1 MPFVSGKDRRGLES
15 MLRPPAVAPEVQD
28 DPTFGETFSAAV
40 GLTIDENLSISSLLN
55 KEMYQERRVNAINL
69 INQGI
74 VDPES
79 YQYGDGQFDYNK
91 LSRDLEDTDY
101 SDLVKTDRVLR
112 DERNG
117 MLARRRAYAESILAE
132 GPGTA
137 QFVGSA
143 TAFMLDPINI
153 ATMPIATVTT
163 AAKGLTAFGTA
174 LRTAGTTAALTA
186 ATEAAIQP
194 FVYAHK
200 EDIESP
206 YSAQDAIASIVTAA
220 AGGAVIGTVQ
230 GGLAGFFR
238 NARTKTSEGLTGE
251 PTITAQDSV
260 RRAEIEQ
267 PTEPPYTVPEQLSQA
282 DRSLEELA
290 DYIEAV
296 NAARDPTPVRILDED
311 YELFLRGEFDT
322 LEGAKKASIGKL
334 EQEQRKL
341 SKSKKM
347 VGWVKEKGGLNK
359 KVFAAEGID
368 PEVFKKGRFPP
379 GFWRAGDQGLTP
391 DMLAERLLEDPDIS
405 VAAIPDFTSPV
416 AFTANDAFDWVETV
430 INNPGMYR
438 DSTVQTRIDD
448 LDARIREV
456 EEAPVGDPLEQVY
469 RDASRQRIVDEAEYL
484 REWQSK
490 TDASNQ
496 ATRVPEDYPIPEE
509 PRPVD
514 MAVIDREREL
524 MQLQGTQESYDLAM
538 EAYNQLPTNKRKV
551 FVEGEE
557 VGADTLIKEIDD
569 QLEDINNLIRCVRG
583 G

>member
-163 AAKGLTAFGTA
+163 AAKGLTVFGTA

>member
-1 MPFVSGKDRRGLES
+1 MPFVSGKDRRGLQS

-55 KEMYQERRVNAINL
+55 KEMYQERRVNAIDL
-69 INQGI
+69 INRGI

-101 SDLVKTDRVLR
+101 ADLIKTDRVLR
-112 DERNG
+112 DERNS

-137 QFVGSA
+137 QFIGNA

-163 AAKGLTAFGTA
+163 ASKGLTAFGTA

-186 ATEAAIQP
+186 GTEAAIQP

-206 YSAQDAIASIVTAA
+206 YSAKDAIASIVTAA
-220 AGGAVIGTVQ
+220 AGGAVVGTVQ
-230 GGLAGFFR
+230 GGLVGFFR

-260 RRAEIEQ
+260 RRAEIEE

-296 NAARDPTPVRILDED
+296 NATRDPTPVRILDED
-311 YELFLRGEFDT
+311 YELWLRGEFDT
-322 LEGAKKASIGKL
+322 LEGVKKASINKL
-334 EQEQRKL
+334 EKEQRKL

-347 VGWVKEKGGLNK
+347 VSWVKEKGGLNK

-368 PEVFKKGRFPP
+368 PENFKRFPP
-379 GFWRAGDQGLTP
+379 GFWRAGDQGMTP
-391 DMLAERLLEDPDIS
+391 DMLAERLLDDPDIS

-438 DSTVQTRIDD
+438 DPTVQTRIDD
-448 LDARIREV
+448 LDARIREI
-456 EEAPVGDPLEQVY
+456 EEAPVGDPLERVY
-469 RDASRQRIVDEAEYL
+469 RDASRQRIIDEAEYL

-490 TDASNQ
+490 MDASNE
-496 ATRVPEDYPIPEE
+496 ATRLPEDYPVPEE

-557 VGADTLIKEIDD
+557 VSADTLIKEIDD

-583 G
+583 E

>member
-79 YQYGDGQFDYNK
+79 YQYGDGRFDFNK

-101 SDLVKTDRVLR
+101 SNLIKTDRVLR
-112 DERNG
+112 DERNT
-117 MLARRRAYAESILAE
+117 MLARRRAYAESVLAE

-163 AAKGLTAFGTA
+163 ASKGLTAFGTA

-186 ATEAAIQP
+186 GTEAAIQP

-206 YSAQDAIASIVTAA
+206 YSAQDAIAAIVTAA
-220 AGGAVIGTVQ
+220 AGGAAIGAVT
-230 GGLAGFFR
+230 GGIAGYFR
-238 NARTKTSEGLTGE
+238 NARTKTSEALTEE
-251 PTITAQDSV
+251 PAITNQDSI
-260 RRAEIEQ
+260 RRAEVGE

-282 DRSLEELA
+282 DRSLEEIA
-290 DYIEAV
+290 DYIDAL
-296 NAARDPTPVRILDED
+296 NAARDPTPIRIMDEE
-311 YELFLRGEFDT
+311 YELWLRGEFDT
-322 LEGAKKASIGKL
+322 LEGVKKSTVKKL

-359 KVFAAEGID
+359 KIFAAEGID

-379 GFWRAGDQGLTP
+379 GFWRAGDQGMTP
-391 DMLAERLLEDPDIS
+391 DMLAERLLDDPDIS
-405 VAAIPDFTSPV
+405 VAAIPDLTSPV

-430 INNPGMYR
+430 INNPNMYR
-438 DSTVQTRIDD
+438 DPTVQARIDD
-448 LDARIREV
+448 LDARIKEV

-469 RDASRQRIVDEAEYL
+469 RDASRQRIIDEAEYL

-490 TDASNQ
+490 MDASNE
-496 ATRVPEDYPIPEE
+496 ATRLPEDYPVPEE

-557 VGADTLIKEIDD
+557 VSADTLIKEIDD

-583 G
+583 E

>member
-163 AAKGLTAFGTA
+163 AAKGLTAFGRA

-469 RDASRQRIVDEAEYL
+469 RDASRQRIIDEAEYL

-490 TDASNQ
+490 MDASNE

>member
-1 MPFVSGKDRRGLES
+1 
-15 MLRPPAVAPEVQD
+15 
-28 DPTFGETFSAAV
+28 
-40 GLTIDENLSISSLLN
+40 
-55 KEMYQERRVNAINL
+55 
-69 INQGI
+69 
-74 VDPES
+74 
-79 YQYGDGQFDYNK
+79 
-91 LSRDLEDTDY
+91 
-101 SDLVKTDRVLR
+101 
-112 DERNG
+112 
-117 MLARRRAYAESILAE
+117 
-132 GPGTA
+132 
-137 QFVGSA
+137 
-143 TAFMLDPINI
+143 MLDPINI

-163 AAKGLTAFGTA
+163 ASKGLTAFGTA

-186 ATEAAIQP
+186 GTEAAIQP

-206 YSAQDAIASIVTAA
+206 YSAKDAIASIVTAA
-220 AGGAVIGTVQ
+220 AGGAVVGTVQ
-230 GGLAGFFR
+230 GGLVGFFR

-251 PTITAQDSV
+251 PRITAQDSV
-260 RRAEIEQ
+260 RRAEIEE

-296 NAARDPTPVRILDED
+296 NATRDPTPVRILDED
-311 YELFLRGEFDT
+311 YELWLRGEFDT
-322 LEGAKKASIGKL
+322 LEGVKKASINKL
-334 EQEQRKL
+334 EKEQRKL

-347 VGWVKEKGGLNK
+347 VSWVKEKGGLNK

-368 PEVFKKGRFPP
+368 PENFKRFPP
-379 GFWRAGDQGLTP
+379 GFWRAGDQGMTP
-391 DMLAERLLEDPDIS
+391 DMLAERLLDDPDIS

-438 DSTVQTRIDD
+438 DPTVQTRIDD
-448 LDARIREV
+448 LDARIREI

-469 RDASRQRIVDEAEYL
+469 RDASRQRIIDEAEYL

-490 TDASNQ
+490 MDASNE
-496 ATRVPEDYPIPEE
+496 ATRLPEDYPVPEE

-557 VGADTLIKEIDD
+557 VSADTLIKEIDD

-583 G
+583 E

>member
-15 MLRPPAVAPEVQD
+15 TLRPPAVAPEVQD

-55 KEMYQERRVNAINL
+55 KEMYQERRVNALDL
-69 INQGI
+69 INRGV

-79 YQYGDGQFDYNK
+79 YQYGDGRFDYNK
-91 LSRDLEDTDY
+91 LSRDLEDTEY
-101 SDLVKTDRVLR
+101 SSLIKTDRVLR
-112 DERNG
+112 DERNT
-117 MLARRRAYAESILAE
+117 MLARRRAYAESVLAE

-137 QFVGSA
+137 QFIGNA

-163 AAKGLTAFGTA
+163 AAKGLTTFGTA

-186 ATEAAIQP
+186 GTEAAIQP

-206 YSAQDAIASIVTAA
+206 YSAKDAIAAIVTAA
-220 AGGAVIGTVQ
+220 AGGAAIGAVT
-230 GGLAGFFR
+230 GGIAGYFR
-238 NARTKTSEGLTGE
+238 NARTKTSEALTEE

-260 RRAEIEQ
+260 RRAEVGE

-282 DRSLEELA
+282 DRSLEEIA
-290 DYIEAV
+290 DYIDAL
-296 NAARDPTPVRILDED
+296 NASRDPTPVRIMDEE
-311 YELFLRGEFDT
+311 YGLWLRGEIDT
-322 LEGAKKASIGKL
+322 LEGVKKSTVKKL

-347 VGWVKEKGGLNK
+347 VSWVKEQGGLNK
-359 KVFAAEGID
+359 KIFAAEGID
-368 PEVFKKGRFPP
+368 PENFKKFPP
-379 GFWRAGDQGLTP
+379 GFWRAGDDGLSP
-391 DMLAERLLEDPDIS
+391 DQLAERLMEDPEIN
-405 VAAIPDFTSPV
+405 VAAIPDLASPV
-416 AFTANDAFDWVETV
+416 RFTANDAFDWAETV

-438 DSTVQTRIDD
+438 DPSIQPRIDD
-448 LDARIREV
+448 LDTRIREV

-469 RDASRQRIVDEAEYL
+469 RDASRQRIVDESEYL
-484 REWQSK
+484 NEWQSK
-490 TDASNQ
+490 MEASNEPS
-496 ATRVPEDYPIPEE
+496 RVPDDYAIPEE

-514 MAVIDREREL
+514 MAVIERERDL
-524 MQLQGTQESYDLAM
+524 MQLQGTQESYDIAM
-538 EAYNQLPTNKRKV
+538 QAYNQLPANKRKV

-557 VGADTLIKEIDD
+557 VNADSLIKEIDD
-569 QLEDINNLIRCVRG
+569 QLEDIDNLIRCVRG
-583 G
+583 E

>member
-163 AAKGLTAFGTA
+163 AAKGLTVFGTA

-296 NAARDPTPVRILDED
+296 NATRDPTPVRILDED
-311 YELFLRGEFDT
+311 HELFLRGEFDT